1 MSGLILPRRLRQQQG
16 GFIINPFRFGSSA
29 PTGTVVA
36 MMNASATDGATSF
49 VDVRG
54 HTYTRASTAE
64 VETGISGFGGS
75 CMFLPGGTGTFTAPD
90 SADFD
95 LLTSGVDF
103 SVEVLV
109 RFLTAPPSGNGA
121 SLVSRGSDGS
131 NNFIFRAT
139 DTQLQ
144 WVFPGIDALGKNF
157 TFATGTTYHCY
168 YGRSGSGAGTA
179 NYLAVNGGVSN
190 FTGVGRT
197 TNSAGVLRLGRSS
210 FGAPLHGYLA
220 HRITVG
226 VCKWTANF
234 TPPSGPF
241 TS

>member
-1 MSGLILPRRLRQQQG
+1 MIPGIFAAGAVGSGEP
-16 GFIINPFRFGSSA
+16 A
-29 PTGTVVA
+29 PPPVSPVVA

-49 VDVRG
+49 VDLRG

-103 SVEVLV
+103 SVEVYV
-109 RFLTAPPSGNGA
+109 RFLTAPPSGNG
-121 SLVSRGSDGS
+121 SSFVSRGSDGS
-131 NNFIFRAT
+131 QNFIFRAT

-144 WVFPGIDALGKNF
+144 WVFPGLSAIGTNYTF
-157 TFATGTTYHCY
+157 TTGVTYHCY
-168 YGRSGSGAGTA
+168 YGRTGSGGGTM
-179 NYLAVNGGVSN
+179 NYLAIDGVVASQS
-190 FTGVGRT
+190 GAGRT
-197 TNSAGVLRLGRSS
+197 TNSAGVLRLGRNS

-220 HRITVG
+220 HRITKG

-234 TPPSGPF
+234 TPPTAPF
-241 TS
+241 TA